1 MKDSDNKHIDA
12 LKEENRK
19 LLNQLEVINE
29 KLKESDAFKG
39 HFISNITNEI
49 VNPFTS
55 ILGISKNITQLEGD
69 KIGQIHSMAHL
80 IYNEAFDL
88 DFQLQNIFAAAKIES
103 GEINMELSS
112 VDPVNVTK
120 DVIESL
126 RFKSEKKSQYIELK
140 KAPDLPYNFVTDLD
154 KLQIIIKN
162 IISNAIIFG
171 EEKSKIS
178 VDLSSK
184 QDHLCI
190 QVSNIGT
197 PINLEDINRIFDRF
211 TKLDKNINSINQG
224 HGLGLSVSKAYLEFL
239 EGEISVSSSSET
251 GNQFTVSIPPTI
263 SDSQMLIRDDDL
275 FIDDSE
281 IF

>member
-1 MKDSDNKHIDA
+1 MKDSNNKEIEA
-12 LKEENRK
+12 LKEENKR
-19 LLNQLEVINE
+19 LLNQLEVLNE
-29 KLKESDAFKG
+29 KLKESDAFKS

-55 ILGISKNITQLEGD
+55 ILGISKNITHLESE

-103 GEINMELSS
+103 GEINIELSS
-112 VDPVNVTK
+112 IDPVIITE

-126 RFKSEKKSQYIELK
+126 RFKSEKKSQYIELIK
-140 KAPDLPYNFVTDLD
+140 KPELSYNFVTDLD

-171 EEKSKIS
+171 DEKSKIS
-178 VDLSSK
+178 VELSNIQEK
-184 QDHLCI
+184 LCI
-190 QVSNIGT
+190 KVINIGT
-197 PINLEDINRIFDRF
+197 PIDMEDLNKIFDRF

-224 HGLGLSVSKAYLEFL
+224 HGLGLSVTKAYLEFL
-239 EGEISVSSSSET
+239 EGEISVSSSPES
-251 GNQFTVSIPPTI
+251 GNQFTVTIPPTI
-263 SDSQMLIRDDDL
+263 SDSHMLIRDDDL